1 MVVSHDWRMNRAM
14 REVDVAIIGAGT
26 AGMGAYRAAL
36 KHTDRLLLIEGGPYG
51 TTCARVGC
59 MPSKLLIAASEA
71 AEAVREAAGFGVHAA
86 PRIDGAEVMDR
97 VRRERDR
104 FVGFVLETVE
114 GFDPSHRLRGCARF
128 EGPNTLR
135 LDTGEAVHAAR
146 IVVAAGSAP
155 VRPDVFDAVGD
166 RLIVNDDVFGWTD
179 LPEAVA
185 VFGGGVLGLELAQ
198 ALHRLG
204 VRVRLFGKGGG
215 VGPLSDPAVRDAAAA
230 AIGADLP
237 FDPDADVQGIT
248 REGDT
253 VVVRFREG
261 EATSEERFDWLLA
274 ATGRAPAL
282 IGLNLAASGLTLDE
296 HGAPTVDPLTM
307 QSEGGH
313 IFFAGDVAAR
323 IPLLHEAADDGRI
336 AGDNAGRFPQVQTH
350 RRRTPLGI
358 VFTDPNIA
366 TVGASFAELSERSCD
381 FATGE
386 VDFADQGRARVLRQN
401 RGLLR
406 VYGERA
412 TGRLLG
418 AEMVAPRGEHLAH
431 LLAWAVQA
439 GMDVETALQM
449 PFYHP
454 VIEEG
459 LRTALRDLSVNL
471 GRRTENPP
479 RSIDCSPG
487 A

>member
-1 MVVSHDWRMNRAM
+1 M

-26 AGMGAYRAAL
+26 AGMGAYRAAR
-36 KHTDRLLLIEGGPYG
+36 KHTDRIVLIEGGPYG

-59 MPSKLLIAASEA
+59 MPSKLLIAAAEA
-71 AEAVREAAGFGVHAA
+71 AEAVRDAAGFGVHAAA
-86 PRIDGAEVMDR
+86 PRIDGAEVMGR

-104 FVGFVLETVE
+104 FVGFVIEVVE
-114 GFDPSHRLRGCARF
+114 GIDPSHRLKGSARF

-135 LDTGEAVHAAR
+135 LDTGETVRAAR
-146 IVVAAGSAP
+146 IVIATGSVP
-155 VRPDVFDAVGD
+155 VRPKIFDAVGD
-166 RLIVNDDVFGWTD
+166 RLIVNDDVFGWSD
-179 LPEAVA
+179 LPGAVA

-198 ALHRLG
+198 ALYRLG

-237 FDPDADVQGIT
+237 FDPDADVQEVT
-248 REGDT
+248 REGDE
-253 VVVRFREG
+253 VVVRFTVDG
-261 EATSEERFDWLLA
+261 EVREERFDWLLA

-282 IGLNLAASGLTLDE
+282 DGLDLAASGLTLDE
-296 HGAPTVDPLTM
+296 RGAPEVDPATM

-336 AGDNAGRFPQVQTH
+336 AGDNAGRFPKVQTH

-366 TVGASFAELSERSCD
+366 TVGASFADLSDAACD

-386 VDFADQGRARVLRQN
+386 VDFADQGRARVLRLN

-406 VYGERA
+406 IYGERG

-431 LLAWAVQA
+431 LLAWAIQT
-439 GMDVETALQM
+439 GMDVDTALEM

-459 LRTALRDLSVNL
+459 LRSALRDLSVKL
-471 GRRTENPP
+471 GHRADTPP
-479 RSIDCSPG
+479 RSIDCGPG

>member
-1 MVVSHDWRMNRAM
+1 MHH
-14 REVDVAIIGAGT
+14 VDIAIIGAGT
-26 AGMGAYRAAL
+26 AGMGAYRAAR
-36 KHTDRLLLIEGGPYG
+36 KHTDRIVLIEGGPYG

-59 MPSKLLIAASEA
+59 MPSKLLIAAAEA
-71 AEAVREAAGFGVHAA
+71 AEAVREAPGFGVHSSA

-104 FVGFVLETVE
+104 FVGFVIEAVE
-114 GFDPSHRLRGCARF
+114 GIDPSHRLKGAAQF

-135 LDTGEAVHAAR
+135 LDTGEAIHAER
-146 IVVAAGSAP
+146 IVIATGSVP
-155 VRPDVFDAVGD
+155 VRPGIFDAVGD
-166 RLIVNDDVFGWTD
+166 RLIVNDDVFGWSD

-185 VFGGGVLGLELAQ
+185 VFGGGPIGLELAQ

-237 FDPDADVQGIT
+237 FDPDADVQKIT

-253 VVVRFREG
+253 VVVHFTEEG
-261 EATSEERFDWLLA
+261 RTREERFDWLLA

-282 IGLNLAASGLTLDE
+282 GGLNLAASGLTLDDR
-296 HGAPTVDPLTM
+296 GAPEVDPLTM
-307 QSEGGH
+307 QAQGSH

-336 AGDNAGRFPQVQTH
+336 AGDNAGRFPNIGTH
-350 RRRTPLGI
+350 DRRTPLGV
-358 VFTDPNIA
+358 VFTDLNIA
-366 TVGASFAELSERSCD
+366 TVGASFSDLSDASCD

-386 VDFADQGRARVLRQN
+386 VDFADQGRARVLRLN

-406 VYGERA
+406 IYGERG

-431 LLAWAVQA
+431 LLAWMVQM
-439 GMDVETALQM
+439 GVDVDTALEM

-471 GRRTENPP
+471 GSRIDNPP
-479 RSIDCSPG
+479 HCIDCGPG

>member
-1 MVVSHDWRMNRAM
+1 M

-26 AGMGAYRAAL
+26 AGMGAYRAAR
-36 KHTDRLLLIEGGPYG
+36 KHTDRIVLIEGGPYG

-59 MPSKLLIAASEA
+59 MPSKLLIAAAEA
-71 AEAVREAAGFGVHAA
+71 ADAVREAAGFGVHAA
-86 PRIDGAEVMDR
+86 APRIDGAEVMGR

-104 FVGFVLETVE
+104 FVGFVIEAVE
-114 GFDPSHRLRGCARF
+114 GIDPSHRLKGSARF
-128 EGPNTLR
+128 EGQNTLR
-135 LDTGEAVHAAR
+135 LDTGETVRAAR
-146 IVVAAGSAP
+146 IVIATGSVP
-155 VRPDVFDAVGD
+155 VRPKIFDAVGD
-166 RLIVNDDVFGWTD
+166 RLIVNDDVFGWSD
-179 LPEAVA
+179 LPGAVA

-204 VRVRLFGKGGG
+204 VRMRLFGKGGG

-237 FDPDADVQGIT
+237 FDPDADVQEVT
-248 REGDT
+248 REGDE
-253 VVVRFREG
+253 VVVRFTEDG
-261 EATSEERFDWLLA
+261 EVREERFDWLLA

-282 IGLNLAASGLTLDE
+282 DGLDLAASGLTLDE
-296 HGAPTVDPLTM
+296 RGAPEVDPATM

-366 TVGASFAELSERSCD
+366 TVGASFADLCDAACD

-386 VDFADQGRARVLRQN
+386 VDFADQGRARVLRLN

-406 VYGERA
+406 IYGERG

-431 LLAWAVQA
+431 LLAWAIQT
-439 GMDVETALQM
+439 GMDVDTALEM

-459 LRTALRDLSVNL
+459 LRSALRDLSVKL
-471 GRRTENPP
+471 SHRADTPP
-479 RSIDCSPG
+479 RSIDCGPG

>member
-1 MVVSHDWRMNRAM
+1 MHN
-14 REVDVAIIGAGT
+14 VDIAIIGAGT
-26 AGMGAYRAAL
+26 AGMGAYRAAR
-36 KHTDRLLLIEGGPYG
+36 KHTDRIVLIEGGPYG

-59 MPSKLLIAASEA
+59 MPSKLLIAAAEA
-71 AEAVREAAGFGVHAA
+71 AEAVREAPGFGVHSSA

-104 FVGFVLETVE
+104 FVGFVIEAVE
-114 GFDPSHRLRGCARF
+114 GIVPSHRLKGAAQF

-135 LDTGEAVHAAR
+135 LDTGEGIHAER
-146 IVVAAGSAP
+146 IVIATGSVP
-155 VRPDVFDAVGD
+155 VRPGIFDAVGD
-166 RLIVNDDVFGWTD
+166 RLIVSDDVFSWSD

-185 VFGGGVLGLELAQ
+185 VFGGGPIGLELAQ

-215 VGPLSDPAVRDAAAA
+215 VGPLSDPAVRAAAAA

-237 FDPDADVQGIT
+237 FDPDADVQKIT
-248 REGDT
+248 REGAT
-253 VVVRFREG
+253 VVVHFTEDGRTR
-261 EATSEERFDWLLA
+261 EERFDWLLA

-282 IGLNLAASGLTLDE
+282 GGLNLAASGLTLDDR
-296 HGAPTVDPLTM
+296 GAPEVDPLTM
-307 QSEGGH
+307 QTQGSH

-336 AGDNAGRFPQVQTH
+336 AGDNAGRFPNIVTH
-350 RRRTPLGI
+350 DRRTPLGV

-366 TVGASFAELSERSCD
+366 TVGASFSDLSDTACD

-386 VDFADQGRARVLRQN
+386 VDFADQGRARVLRLN

-406 VYGERA
+406 IYGERG

-431 LLAWAVQA
+431 LLAWVVQA
-439 GMDVETALQM
+439 GMDVDTALEM

-471 GRRTENPP
+471 GRRIDNPP
-479 RSIDCSPG
+479 HCIDCGPG